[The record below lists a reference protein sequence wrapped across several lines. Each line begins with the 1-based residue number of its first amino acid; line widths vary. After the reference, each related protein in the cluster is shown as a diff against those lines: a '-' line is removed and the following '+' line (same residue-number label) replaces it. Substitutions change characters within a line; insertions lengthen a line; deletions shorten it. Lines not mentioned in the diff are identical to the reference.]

1 MENLNHLPG
10 TALTC
15 LNGLKHGATSQ
26 MLFLPN
32 EQPQDFYALL
42 AESFETHKPA
52 TTEHAAL
59 ITDTVLARW
68 YLWRRQRA
76 YYRREYELY
85 NEFGMLD
92 SPTQVQLKELETFD
106 RYCTSA
112 ERKLDRAL
120 VTLQRSQKA
129 MLDQQK
135 WHSQLE
141 SQKQRF
147 DLDLQRFDLRREQDA
162 RLAPKIE
169 AEAKLA
175 AADANTA
182 LEKAVQKK
190 ESEKDTAKPVLVVKN
205 GEAYI
210 FQTISVRAGSKG
222 KTIINAIGPSNDTVR
237 AMINNADGYF
247 IPPTKVVR
255 EFLFESVIPSDYL
268 WVRDSLPAE
277 QLKTHNS
284 PTGVVAMSMS
294 FEEWLALDKKEAEIF
309 AAQGGKPREIR
320 TR

>member
-42 AESFETHKPA
+42 AESFETHQPS
-52 TTEHAAL
+52 TIEYAAL
-59 ITDTVLARW
+59 VTDTVLARW

-76 YYRREYELY
+76 HYRREYELY
-85 NEFGMLD
+85 NEFEMVD

-120 VTLQRSQKA
+120 TTLQRSKKTA
-129 MLDQQK
+129 LDQQK
-135 WHSQLE
+135 WLSQLD

-147 DLDLQRFDLRREQDA
+147 DLDLQRFELRREQDA

-169 AEAKLA
+169 AEAKLDA
-175 AADANTA
+175 AHAN
-182 LEKAVQKK
+182 
-190 ESEKDTAKPVLVVKN
+190 DVLRREMQDQERLKNLVKYPLIFEN

-210 FQTISVRAGSKG
+210 SQTINVGASKG
-222 KTIINAIGPSNDTVR
+222 QTVINAIGPSNQKVR
-237 AMINNADGYF
+237 EMIENAGRFF
-247 IPPTKVVR
+247 IPPTRSSANFSSKLLFHPIIFR
-255 EFLFESVIPSDYL
+255 SATPFLSNNGRRRAAAPL
-268 WVRDSLPAE
+268 A
-277 QLKTHNS
+277 
-284 PTGVVAMSMS
+284 S
-294 FEEWLALDKKEAEIF
+294 F
-309 AAQGGKPREIR
+309 P
-320 TR
+320 